1 MVPNVAGIF
10 ARCRNDRCA
19 SRLPY
24 VHLRHNGLTL
34 NDTWVCGVECLE
46 EQLSQLFHH
55 SGTPGR
61 RSEPVRSRL
70 PLGLALL
77 SRGFISPD
85 ALRAALRMQQECPE
99 VRVGDILRNMGAV
112 NDSQITAA
120 RATQW
125 RCPVFPLNE
134 KSLRLNVNDFI
145 PAALLWKHSMLPVHF
160 AEQNR
165 SLYLAFGC
173 EVHYPVIRAIERAL
187 GATVVP
193 CMVDDMPLQESLSAL
208 APENE
213 VLLPSITSPEDIT
226 RITVG
231 YAETLR
237 ASSIRTA
244 SVGNDIWIRLH
255 GRQRVDLI
263 FGSDRLIGETR
274 NVEPPESSALLN

>member
-1 MVPNVAGIF
+1 M
-10 ARCRNDRCA
+10 
-19 SRLPY
+19 
-24 VHLRHNGLTL
+24 
-34 NDTWVCGVECLE
+34 
-46 EQLSQLFHH
+46 
-55 SGTPGR
+55 
-61 RSEPVRSRL
+61 
-70 PLGLALL
+70 GLALL